1 MSSLVSYP
9 ELGHRAI
16 RDGCPGLSRAWFTP
30 HSKDQMPH
38 LLSAPPSSA
47 RQRKNPPVWSRGAV
61 HLGLTLYA
69 SHVTMGR
76 SLFSRAHFLIYKL
89 RDAITAVMLWVNPI
103 RALVKNQK
111 IRSRPVTGGVPS
123 VNLSCMRGMG
133 PLGPF

>member
-30 HSKDQMPH
+30 HGDHSKDQMPH

-47 RQRKNPPVWSRGAV
+47 RQRKKPTWVESRGAV

-76 SLFSRAHFLIYKL
+76 SLFSRAHLLIYKL
-89 RDAITAVMLWVNPI
+89 RDAITAVMQWVDPI
-103 RALVKNQK
+103 SALVKR
-111 IRSRPVTGGVPS
+111 IRKSGAG
-123 VNLSCMRGMG
+123 L
-133 PLGPF
+133 